1 MRQDRGSQCSPLFQ
15 RRRLVPLLTLLLA
28 CLLNA
33 ACVSLHA
40 DLFRSRLPSDPHSLH
55 SVLTAPAPGQPRTE
69 VSQSLKDFIPLVP
82 MLRVVEDT
90 LLVHS
95 PLHMALKDTT
105 TTVDCLRNDAGLT
118 AEIETARTRVQ
129 GLHLRLGHFKDFL
142 NHLVT
147 LHDPKRPGSNLG
159 PLLLALQ
166 VGPPKDRTQLSFLHF
181 LGGYLA
187 AYTNGKFVAR
197 DGTPFSKPGIDSSKH
212 TISNDTI
219 TAFVSVV
226 GEAIIDDFF
235 YRHRA
240 CLKFPIVVAPDT
252 EPGTLKWLTAGDGV
266 PTFARVL
273 GLSEGSST
281 ADITDEL
288 KGLVELAPKADD
300 ETGGIGPKKLK
311 LIRLVGGV
319 AGDEGKLVS
328 GLIVRNFGGLHFGQ
342 FAFGKWSIG
351 DNETLSKVAETVFEL
366 LLKRTNESVA
376 SQALYAR
383 KFPDDLNWIVDTVA
397 KLAGA
402 TSAAQ

>member
-1 MRQDRGSQCSPLFQ
+1 MRQNRGSQCSPSFL
-15 RRRLVPLLTLLLA
+15 RRRLVPLLTLFLA

-40 DLFRSRLPSDPHSLH
+40 DLFRSRLPSDPLSLH
-55 SVLTAPAPGQPRTE
+55 SVLTAPAPGQSRTE
-69 VSQSLKDFIPLVP
+69 VSRSVKDFIPQVP
-82 MLRVVEDT
+82 MLRMVEDT

-95 PLHMALKDTT
+95 PLDMALKDTT
-105 TTVDCLRNDAGLT
+105 KTVDCLRKEAGLT
-118 AEIETARTRVQ
+118 AEIATAKERVQ
-129 GLHLRLGHFKDFL
+129 RLNLRLGHFKDFL
-142 NHLVT
+142 NHLVK
-147 LHDPKRPGSNLG
+147 LHEPKRPGSNLG
-159 PLLLALQ
+159 PLLLSLQ

-187 AYTNGKFVAR
+187 AYTNGKFVDR
-197 DGTPFSKPGIDSSKH
+197 DGTQFSKPGIDSSKH

-235 YRHRA
+235 YRHRS

-273 GLSEGSST
+273 GLSEGSSPG
-281 ADITDEL
+281 DITDEL

-311 LIRLVGGV
+311 LIRLAGGV

-342 FAFGKWSIG
+342 FALGKWSIG

-366 LLKRTNESVA
+366 LAKRTNQSVA

-383 KFPDDLNWIVDTVA
+383 KFPDDLNWIVGIVE
-397 KLAGA
+397 KLAGT
-402 TSAAQ
+402 TSASK